1 MKVFKDKIRQEES
14 IDFHIRW
21 AWYNI
26 SRMYNLQASSFGGS
40 MALGYALLN
49 IEEQGTSST
58 KFAPKMGMEPRS
70 LTRMIKSLE
79 EKGLIKKEIDA
90 QDKRIVKLFL
100 TKKGKQQRDLAKTI
114 VLKFNNKVYE
124 QIPQEELDTTFKVI
138 SRINEIIDNN
148 EIFN

>member
-1 MKVFKDKIRQEES
+1 MKVFKDKIKQEES

-58 KFAPKMGMEPRS
+58 KLAPKMGMEPRS

-100 TKKGKQQRDLAKTI
+100 TKKGKQQRDYAKTI
-114 VLKFNNKVYE
+114 VLKFNNKIYE
-124 QIPQEELDTTFKVI
+124 QIPQEELDIAFKVI
-138 SRINEIIDNN
+138 SKVNEIIDNN